1 MNDGVK
7 MLLERMET
15 NPEEFVGRG
24 KRWDYILEEYD
35 NVLAE
40 DEAKAIKEGL
50 HKLRRAELT
59 RAVMQELLKEDTSPL
74 KELLN
79 LKLSKSQAAGLKTQA
94 DAIRAKHPFE
104 PFCGE
109 VE

>member
-59 RAVMQELLKEDTSPL
+59 RAVMQEILKENTSPL
-74 KELLN
+74 QDLLKI
-79 LKLSKSQAAGLKTQA
+79 KLSKSQAVALKAQA
-94 DAIRAKHPFE
+94 DEIRAKHPFQ
-104 PFCGE
+104 PFTGE

>member
-1 MNDGVK
+1 
-7 MLLERMET
+7 MET

-40 DEAKAIKEGL
+40 DESRAIKEGL
-50 HKLRRAELT
+50 HKLRRSEFT
-59 RAVMQELLKEDTSPL
+59 RAVMQELLKENTSPL
-74 KELLN
+74 RELLN
-79 LKLSKSQAAGLKTQA
+79 LKLSNTQAAGLKAQA
-94 DAIRAKHPFE
+94 DEIRAKHPFQ
-104 PFCGE
+104 PFTGE